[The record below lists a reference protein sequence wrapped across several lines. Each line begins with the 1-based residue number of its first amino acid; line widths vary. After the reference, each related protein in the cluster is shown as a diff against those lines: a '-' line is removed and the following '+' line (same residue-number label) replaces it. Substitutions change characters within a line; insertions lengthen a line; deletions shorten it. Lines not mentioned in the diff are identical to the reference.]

1 MTAYVAE
8 AEPLKSLLAAVLA
21 IAMFNTLIFRATPAA
36 TGFAVVGMDQVIAGM
51 LCTTRAMPLVL
62 AIALVGLLPSPS
74 DVRCG
79 NDPFWRQRR

>member
-1 MTAYVAE
+1 MTACVAE
-8 AEPLKSLLAAVLA
+8 AEPLKSHLAAVFA

-36 TGFAVVGMDQVIAGM
+36 TGFAVAGMDQVIPGM
-51 LCTTRAMPLVL
+51 LCTILAMPLVL
-62 AIALVGLLPSPS
+62 AIALVGRLPSPS